1 MHGVDLDQA
10 HESPASREIHSDLVE
25 TLFDTRGSFIV
36 ALIGGVLPP
45 AATWFM
51 TGERV
56 FLCLSVLLAILA
68 GFRVAIWS
76 WHQQR
81 PLAERRRDARK
92 WEILYAAG
100 AIGFVTT
107 VGVSTAVIFEE
118 FHGGAFF
125 IFANAIML
133 AGVGALSGRNAGSP
147 KIVFVQLLG
156 LCGPLIAVT
165 LVDHDAQY
173 RILTVILVLEVI
185 SIRSTTVFLHKNLE
199 AALRNGYE
207 ALFQRK
213 MFSVALNNMTHGL
226 CMGDS
231 SLQITVI
238 NRRMKQLFKIEE
250 LATPV
255 SLEAL
260 AAAIGKSSEMS
271 DADIKRFAE
280 CWQEHALHQHATEFS
295 LQSGERILEFRCEA
309 AEAGRFVTV
318 IEDVTAR
325 RQAVSK
331 IEHIAHHDALTGLPN
346 RLQFKNR
353 LERELKRIEQ
363 HGRQLA
369 ILSVDLDCF
378 KEVNDTLGHSVGD
391 SLLRAVAQ
399 TLLQA
404 VQPVDLVAR
413 FGGDE
418 FCILLDASRGKSE
431 ADHVAQQILD
441 GVKKPY
447 FIDGHTILIG
457 ASIGMALAP
466 EDASSAEGLL
476 KCADLAMYNA
486 KADGHCVALWFTL
499 AMEEALIAK
508 RRIEAELRRAL
519 GADEL
524 LAFYQP
530 IVDAR
535 TQRVTACE
543 ALVRWAHPIRGLVSP
558 AEFIPVAEETGLI
571 VALGEWMLRHAC
583 RDAAAWSSEVRVAV
597 NLSPKQ
603 FQQPNLIDVVQ
614 AALTETGLP
623 PQRLELEITE
633 SILMLDTD
641 DVAFKVKALSAIGVH
656 LSLDDFGT
664 GFSSLNYLNRFPVK
678 KLKIDRSFIKQI
690 TDSPKTQAIVEAI
703 ALLARKLD
711 IDVVAEGV
719 ETNAQLACLA
729 KREIFLIQGYLFSP
743 PMPLKDLA
751 APFSPVAPPRRERSA

>member
-1 MHGVDLDQA
+1 MHGDLDQA
-10 HESPASREIHSDLVE
+10 LESPASQEIHSDLVE

-36 ALIGGVLPP
+36 ALIGGILPP
-45 AATWFM
+45 AAAWFM
-51 TGERV
+51 TGEDV
-56 FLCLSVLLAILA
+56 FLRLSVLLAILA
-68 GFRVAIWS
+68 VFRVAIWS
-76 WHQQR
+76 WHQSR
-81 PLAERRRDARK
+81 PLPERRRDARR
-92 WEILYAAG
+92 WETLYAAG

-107 VGVSTAVIFEE
+107 VGVSTAVIFSA
-118 FHGGAFF
+118 FRGGPLF
-125 IFANAIML
+125 IFANTIML
-133 AGVGALSGRNAGSP
+133 AGVGALSGRNAGAP
-147 KIVFVQLLG
+147 KIVFLQLLG

-165 LVDHDAQY
+165 LVDRDPQY

-207 ALFQRK
+207 AVFQRK
-213 MFSVALNNMTHGL
+213 MFSIALNNMTHGL

-231 SLQITVI
+231 LQITVV
-238 NRRMKQLFKIEE
+238 NRRMKQLFKLEE
-250 LATPV
+250 LATPI

-260 AAAIGKSSEMS
+260 AAAIGRSSELS
-271 DADIKRFAE
+271 DVDIGRFAE
-280 CWQEHALHQHATEFS
+280 SWKMHALDPHAREFS
-295 LQSGERILEFRCEA
+295 HQSRDRIFEFRCEA

-331 IEHIAHHDALTGLPN
+331 IEHIAHHNALTGLPN

-369 ILSVDLDCF
+369 VLSVDLDRF

-404 VQPVDLVAR
+404 VQPADLVAR

-418 FCILLDASRGKSE
+418 FCILLDAARSQSE
-431 ADHVAQQILD
+431 ANEVAQRILD

-457 ASIGMALAP
+457 ASIGLALAP

-486 KADGHCVALWFTL
+486 KAEGHCVALWFTQ

-519 GADEL
+519 GAEEL
-524 LAFYQP
+524 MAFYQP

-583 RDAAAWSSEVRVAV
+583 RDAASWSSEVRVAV

-603 FQQPNLIDVVQ
+603 FQQPNLLDVVK
-614 AALTETGLP
+614 AALAETGLP

-641 DVAFKVKALSAIGVH
+641 DVSFKVKALNALGVH

-664 GFSSLNYLNRFPVK
+664 GFSSLNYLNRFPVR
-678 KLKIDRSFIKQI
+678 KLKIDRSFVKEI
-690 TDSPKTQAIVEAI
+690 DLSPKTQAIVEAI
-703 ALLARKLD
+703 ALLARKLE

-729 KREIFLIQGYLFSP
+729 TREIFLIQGYLFSP
-743 PMPLKDLA
+743 PMPLTDLA
-751 APFSPVAPPRRERSA
+751 PAFSPMEGRLERRA

>member
-1 MHGVDLDQA
+1 MHGDLDQA
-10 HESPASREIHSDLVE
+10 HESPASQEIHSDLVE

-36 ALIGGVLPP
+36 ALIGGILPP
-45 AATWFM
+45 AAAWFM
-51 TGERV
+51 TGEAV
-56 FLCLSVLLAILA
+56 FLRLSVLLAILA
-68 GFRVAIWS
+68 VFRVAIWS
-76 WHQQR
+76 WHQSR
-81 PLAERRRDARK
+81 PLAERRRDARQ
-92 WEILYAAG
+92 WETLYAAG

-107 VGVSTAVIFEE
+107 VGVSTAVIFSA
-118 FHGGAFF
+118 FRGGALF
-125 IFANAIML
+125 IFANTIML

-147 KIVFVQLLG
+147 KIVFLQLLG

-165 LVDHDAQY
+165 LVDRDPQY

-207 ALFQRK
+207 AVFQRK
-213 MFSVALNNMTHGL
+213 MFSIALNNMTHGL

-231 SLQITVI
+231 SLQITVV
-238 NRRMKQLFKIEE
+238 NRRMKQLFKLEE
-250 LATPV
+250 LATPI

-260 AAAIGKSSEMS
+260 AAAIGRSSEMS
-271 DADIKRFAE
+271 DADIGRFAE
-280 CWQEHALHQHATEFS
+280 SWKAHALDPHAREFS
-295 LQSGERILEFRCEA
+295 HQSGDRIFEFRCEA

-369 ILSVDLDCF
+369 VLSVDLDRF

-404 VQPVDLVAR
+404 VQPADLVAR

-418 FCILLDASRGKSE
+418 FCILLDAARSQSE
-431 ADHVAQQILD
+431 ANEVAQRILD

-457 ASIGMALAP
+457 ASIGLALAP

-486 KADGHCVALWFTL
+486 KAEGHCVALWFTQ

-524 LAFYQP
+524 MAFYQP

-535 TQRVTACE
+535 TQRVAACE

-583 RDAAAWSSEVRVAV
+583 RDAASWSSEVRVAV

-603 FQQPNLIDVVQ
+603 FQQPNLIEIVK
-614 AALTETGLP
+614 AALAETGLP

-633 SILMLDTD
+633 LILMLDTD
-641 DVAFKVKALSAIGVH
+641 DVSFKVKALNALGVH

-664 GFSSLNYLNRFPVK
+664 GFSSLNYLNRFPVR
-678 KLKIDRSFIKQI
+678 KLKIDRSFVKEI
-690 TDSPKTQAIVEAI
+690 DLSPKTQAIVEAI
-703 ALLARKLD
+703 ALLARKLE

-729 KREIFLIQGYLFSP
+729 TREIFLIQGYLFSP

-751 APFSPVAPPRRERSA
+751 PAFSPMAGRLERRA